1 MSLGGAKGQPVELFA
16 LDSIRWQQEI
26 VILWDNFYLSQRFF
40 SLGNKTFFFYNFVI
54 FQISIRPNCEIA
66 NNFIELLSQSLN

>member
-26 VILWDNFYLSQRFF
+26 VILWDSFLSLPEI
-40 SLGNKTFFFYNFVI
+40 SLGNKTFFYNFVI